1 MKISVIVPVYNVSEY
16 LKKCLD
22 SLLQQTFKNMEIII
36 VNDGSTDNSEE
47 IVKEYQKRV
56 MNIKYY
62 YKENGGLSSARN
74 YGLQYAEGE
83 YVAFVDSDDFISF
96 DMMEKMY
103 NEITVTKTDI
113 CVCEFNYVYGD
124 KVVRSYSNLNYT
136 DIPDKKYLL
145 TPPMACTRLYKRELF
160 NNIKFKEG
168 IFYEDLELNPKL
180 VKYTKNISFVN
191 EGLYFYVVRSGS
203 IMKQKEFNNK
213 LYDIFTVLDS
223 NKELL
228 QEEYPDEIEYMYIIH
243 LLRSA
248 SLRFMEYDNFE
259 ENINK
264 IIEVMDKEFPNWKNN
279 PYYLKSGYKIKLIC
293 NLVYKKKFKLL
304 NYLKKVT
311 GK

>member
-16 LKKCLD
+16 LSKCLD
-22 SLLQQTFKNMEIII
+22 SILGQTFKSIEIIV

-47 IVKEYQKRV
+47 IVKEYQNRY
-56 MNIKYY
+56 MNIKYF

-74 YGLQYAEGE
+74 YGLEYASGE
-83 YVAFVDSDDFISF
+83 YVAFIDSDDFISF

-103 NEITVTKTDI
+103 NEISITRTDI

-136 DIPDKKYLL
+136 EDLVKKYLI
-145 TPPMACTRLYKRELF
+145 TPPMACTRLYKKELF

-180 VKYTKNISFVN
+180 VKYTNKISFVN

-203 IMKQKEFNNK
+203 IMKQKEFNDK
-213 LYDIFTVLDS
+213 LYDIFKVLES
-223 NKELL
+223 NKEALYKD
-228 QEEYPDEIEYMYIIH
+228 YPDEIEYMYIIH
-243 LLRSA
+243 LLRTA

-259 ENINK
+259 DNINK
-264 IIEVMDKEFPNWKNN
+264 IIDVMNNYFPNWQNN
-279 PYYLKSGYKIKLIC
+279 IYYKKSGYKIKLVC

>member
-1 MKISVIVPVYNVSEY
+1 MKISIIVPVYNVAEY
-16 LKKCLD
+16 LSKCLD
-22 SLLQQTFKNMEIII
+22 SLVNQTFKSIEIIV

-47 IVKEYQKRV
+47 IVKEYQKKYTF
-56 MNIKYY
+56 IKYY
-62 YKENGGLSSARN
+62 SKENGGLSSARN
-74 YGLQYAEGE
+74 YGIQYAKGE
-83 YVAFVDSDDFISF
+83 YIAFVDSDDFIALN
-96 DMMEKMY
+96 MMEKMY

-136 DIPDKKYLL
+136 DIPDKKYLI
-145 TPPMACTRLYKRELF
+145 TPPMACTRLYKKELF

-180 VKYTKNISFVN
+180 VKYTKKISFVN
-191 EGLYFYVVRSGS
+191 DGLYFYVVRSGS

-228 QEEYPDEIEYMYIIH
+228 YKDYPDEVEYMYIIH

-248 SLRFMEYDNFE
+248 SLRFMEYENYE
-259 ENINK
+259 EHINK
-264 IIEVMDKEFPNWKNN
+264 IIDIMDKEFPNWKNN
-279 PYYLKSGYKIKLIC
+279 IYYLKSGYKIKLIC